1 MYIERGML
9 ETIFGISFS
18 LFLLM
23 DPVGNIPIY
32 ISLLHKLEL
41 KRRQFVIFREKL
53 IALLIILLFA
63 FFGSGL
69 LRILGIS
76 HVAIHLAGGIVL
88 FVMALKMIFP
98 QKTSFAESFAL
109 EGEPIVFPLAVPLV
123 AGPSVLAAVVI
134 YSLQVD
140 HFIPLIISVF
150 IAWAISTS
158 ILLFSTYLQ
167 KWLGLK
173 GILAIER
180 LMGLILMLI
189 SVNMFLEGVNLFLVT
204 KKI

>member
-1 MYIERGML
+1 ML
-9 ETIFGISFS
+9 EIIVATSFS

-23 DPVGNIPIY
+23 DSVGNIPIY
-32 ISLLHKLEL
+32 LSLLHKLEL
-41 KRRQFVIFREKL
+41 RRRQWVILREMV
-53 IALLIILLFA
+53 IALIIILLFA
-63 FFGSGL
+63 FFGIWL

-76 HVAIHLAGGIVL
+76 HVAIHFAGGIVL

-98 QKTSFAESFAL
+98 EKLSFADSFAI
-109 EGEPIVFPLAVPLV
+109 EGEPIVFPLAVPLI

-134 YSLQVD
+134 YSIQVD

-150 IAWAISTS
+150 IAWLASTT
-158 ILLFSTYLQ
+158 ILLASSYLQ

-189 SVNMFLEGVNLFLVT
+189 AVNMFLEGVNVFLLS